1 MLIINHFYQEIN
13 KYLPSSKSIAH
24 LRVIIDRY
32 YKITLSE
39 YVFGNKES
47 NQYKFLDCIY
57 SFWRDSAWHIE
68 VYVDRFLQKELI
80 KPSVIVQWVFKCI
93 DKDLEEK
100 SNYQLFWNILFNVID
115 KTLGKSSTHKKE
127 FRKVFNSGEDE
138 L

>member
-1 MLIINHFYQEIN
+1 M
-13 KYLPSSKSIAH
+13 
-24 LRVIIDRY
+24 RVIIDRY

-57 SFWRDSAWHIE
+57 NFWRDSAWHAE

-80 KPSVIVQWVFKCI
+80 KPNVIVQWVFKCI
-93 DKDLEEK
+93 DKDLEEP
-100 SNYQLFWNILFNVID
+100 SRYQLFWNILFNLID
-115 KTLGKSSTHKKE
+115 KTLGKSSSHKKDLKKVGINTGE
-127 FRKVFNSGEDE
+127 RKAYV